1 MTVLLFA
8 KSQVKGY
15 ARKDGTYVKPYT
27 TAKLPPLLQQM
38 QAQMQALGLKGSFAG
53 ELPGTAKAKPP
64 SAYSYAQAAMAAAKK
79 LHGFAQ
85 QAQAKATVA
94 PPPPAKP
101 KPTPKAYHPKANEQ
115 GASVGLYAPH
125 SHTDPA
131 TWGDPDQVATFVP
144 GDNHRPYALH
154 GVLIAP
160 WQDHPRSPAGW
171 NQVPGQYPGLDEPP
185 LPDPKGKHLSAGVVV
200 VEDDGRVW
208 TISPSNGF
216 GGYTNTFPKGTLED
230 GINPQASAIKE
241 AFEESG
247 LQVEITGYLADV
259 ERSTS
264 VTRYYRARRVGGDPC
279 DMGWESQAVHLVPPA
294 ELANHLKNKYDKP
307 LVSALTGE
315 KSDVAVPK

>member
-1 MTVLLFA
+1 MTTMLLFA

-15 ARKDGTYVKPYT
+15 ARQDGTYVQPYSNK
-27 TAKLPPLLQQM
+27 KLPPMLQQL
-38 QAQMQALGLKGSFAG
+38 QAKMQALGIKGSFGG
-53 ELPGTAKAKPP
+53 EPPGTAKAKPT
-64 SAYSYAQAAMAAAKK
+64 SAYSYAQAAMATVKKYEGLAK
-79 LHGFAQ
+79 
-85 QAQAKATVA
+85 QAHANATVA

-101 KPTPKAYHPKANEQ
+101 KAMPKAYHPQPNDK
-115 GASVGLYAPH
+115 GATVGLYAPH
-125 SHTDPA
+125 THTDAA
-131 TWGDPDQVATFVP
+131 TWGDPDQVATFTP
-144 GDNHRPYALH
+144 GDNHRPHALH
-154 GVLIAP
+154 GVLFAP
-160 WQDHPRSPAGW
+160 WQDRPRSPEGW
-171 NQVPGQYPGLDEPP
+171 NQVPGQYPELEEPP

-200 VEDDGRVW
+200 VEEDGRVW

-216 GGYTNTFPKGTLED
+216 GGYSNTFPKGTIED

-279 DMGWESQAVHLVPPA
+279 DMGWESQAAHLVPPA

-307 LVSALTGE
+307 LVDALTGA
-315 KSDVAVPK
+315 KKD